1 MKILVSVL
9 LSVMVLV
16 GYAQQ
21 SRPDKLIPVTK
32 SILNPGLKS
41 LEAQFTADA
50 TQGVAPLTV
59 HFTDQSTGN
68 PTSWKWLFGDGDSS
82 LVQNPVHIYQS
93 TGIYSVKLTISDGTN
108 GFALEKKD
116 YIRVTQNYSNCD
128 TMHYPLPEP
137 LTYYIIPGKGYVTG
151 NNTYGDKSIADYFEN
166 TQANLVITGMIFEFS
181 LAKQTSGVNEKIP
194 VKIWKPDLLSGKPG
208 VVLAS
213 DTVLLS
219 TLVTD
224 VAGNKRTTIDL
235 ENPVQPGSS
244 FYVGVM
250 LPAISGDT
258 ICLWSTLSGTL
269 PTATT
274 WILQSNDEWETAQY
288 LWTPPD
294 EPSFIISSA
303 IYPKVCLL
311 TGIAEPAKT
320 LPFAVWPNP
329 AQDIITIVDQLGITR
344 NARYSIYDIF
354 GKELLNGSVSKS
366 ISTAVDISKLN
377 SGIYIVSIHGDESAF
392 STRLIKK

>member
-9 LSVMVLV
+9 LSVMAFV

-21 SRPDKLIPVTK
+21 PRPDKLIPATR
-32 SILNPGLKS
+32 SIPIPGSKS
-41 LEAQFTADA
+41 LEAQFTADF

-59 HFTDQSTGN
+59 QFTDQSTGN
-68 PTSWKWLFGDGDSS
+68 PTSWKWMFGDGDSS
-82 LVQNPVHIYQS
+82 LVQDPVHMYQS
-93 TGIYSVKLTISDGTN
+93 TGIYTVKLTISDGIN

-116 YIRVTQNYSNCD
+116 YIRVTQNYSTCD
-128 TMHYPLPEP
+128 TLRYPLPEP
-137 LTYYIIPGKGYVTG
+137 LTYYIIPNKGYVTG
-151 NNTYGDKSIADYFEN
+151 NNTYGDKAIADYFEN

-181 LAKQTSGVNEKIP
+181 LAKHTSGVNERIP
-194 VKIWKPDLLSGKPG
+194 LKIWKADALSGKPG
-208 VVLAS
+208 VVLAF

-224 VAGNKRTTIDL
+224 VKANKLTTVDL

-244 FYVGVM
+244 FYIGVM
-250 LPAISGDT
+250 LPAITGDT
-258 ICLWSTLSGTL
+258 ICLWSTPLGTL

-288 LWTPPD
+288 LWTAPGD
-294 EPSFIISSA
+294 PSFIISSA
-303 IYPKVCLL
+303 VYPKVCLL
-311 TGIAEPAKT
+311 NGIDEVPEI

-329 AQDIITIVDQLGITR
+329 AYDKITIVNQEGITG
-344 NARYSIYDIF
+344 NVRYSIYDIF
-354 GKELLNGSVSKS
+354 GKELLKGPVSKS

-377 SGIYIVSIHGDESAF
+377 SGIYIVSIRGDKSAF
-392 STRLIKK
+392 STRLIKQ